1 MRKSRDETVNAVN
14 LNANGLAIDATHL
27 STLSTYP
34 ALQRDGGHYG
44 VSLMVFDGEPFFGQD
59 RFDQLVWRMTQKGLV
74 RR

>member
-44 VSLMVFDGEPFFGQD
+44 VPLMVFDAS
-59 RFDQLVWRMTQKGLV
+59 RSSV
-74 RR
+74 RIGSINSCGG